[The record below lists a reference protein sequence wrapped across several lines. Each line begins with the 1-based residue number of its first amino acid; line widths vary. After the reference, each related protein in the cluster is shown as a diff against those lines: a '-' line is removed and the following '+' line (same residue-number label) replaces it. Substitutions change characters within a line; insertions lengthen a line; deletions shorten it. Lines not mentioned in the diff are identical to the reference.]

1 MSKKAKF
8 ENLKVMRSVHV
19 PLTQSEI
26 DSRKTELPL
35 IIQRRKGVESRK
47 KDANSGFKA
56 EMDEISDTE
65 ERLVGEIN
73 SGKTIQELLCPK
85 VPNLA
90 DKTWEI
96 IHPTTGE
103 VMETEPMKWSEV
115 EFLSQTEIE
124 IDEEATPEQEV
135 VVETADSSLLFL
147 EAVMSAEVIQGEVVE
162 EDEDEEE
169 EGEPDPP
176 LAIESSLDEAAGK
189 LV

>member
-1 MSKKAKF
+1 MSKKTKF
-8 ENLKVMRSVHV
+8 ENLTVMRSVHV

-26 DSRKTELPL
+26 DARKTELPL

-56 EMDEISDTE
+56 EMDEIADTE

-73 SGKTIQELLCPK
+73 SGKTIQDLQCPK
-85 VPNLA
+85 RPNLA

-103 VMETEPMKWSEV
+103 VMESEPMKWSEV
-115 EFLSQTEIE
+115 EALTQTEIP
-124 IDEEATPEQEV
+124 IDDEETEAAQEV
-135 VVETADSSLLFL
+135 VVTPEQPSLLMI
-147 EAVMSAEVIQGEVVE
+147 EAAQEEAIEGEVVE
-162 EDEDEEE
+162 EDEDEGE
-169 EGEPDPP
+169 EGEPEPP
-176 LAIESSLDEAAGK
+176 LAIEGSLDEAAGK

>member
-8 ENLKVMRSVHV
+8 ENLTVMRSVHV

-26 DSRKTELPL
+26 DARKTELPL

-56 EMDEISDTE
+56 EMDEIADTE

-73 SGKTIQELLCPK
+73 SGKTIQDLLCPK
-85 VPNLA
+85 RPNLA

-103 VMETEPMKWSEV
+103 VMESEPMKWSEV
-115 EFLSQTEIE
+115 EALTQTEIP
-124 IDEEATPEQEV
+124 IDDEGAEAAQEV
-135 VVETADSSLLFL
+135 VVEAPSESPLLMI
-147 EAVMSAEVIQGEVVE
+147 EAAQEEAIEGEVVE
-162 EDEDEEE
+162 GEDDEEGKPE
-169 EGEPDPP
+169 PP
-176 LAIESSLDEAAGK
+176 LAIEGSLDEAVGK
-189 LV
+189 LI